1 MGMTV
6 RARVRNG
13 SLELVDKVV
22 LPEGKEVE
30 LTISE
35 IPSDEDIKKSRRAA
49 GGWKGLVDAEK
60 LIRDIYRD
68 RLVRTRPRP
77 RL

>member
-1 MGMTV
+1 MVTTV
-6 RARVRNG
+6 RARIHRGN
-13 SLELVDKVV
+13 LVPREK
-22 LPEGKEVE
+22 LNLAEGKEVE
-30 LTISE
+30 VTISE
-35 IPSDEDIKKSRRAA
+35 VPSEEDFEKSRRAA